1 MQGGPRG
8 VVAVVGVGGGDFG
21 GDCGGTG
28 VVVVVGGGGG
38 VVADTAA
45 VVVVVDVGV
54 GSVVDDDA
62 KRTPRVE

>member
-28 VVVVVGGGGG
+28 VVVVGGGGG

-62 KRTPRVE
+62 KRTSRVE

>member
-8 VVAVVGVGGGDFG
+8 VVAVVGFGGGNFG

-28 VVVVVGGGGG
+28 VVVVGGGG

-45 VVVVVDVGV
+45 VVVVVVDVGV

-62 KRTPRVE
+62 KRTSRVE

>member
-8 VVAVVGVGGGDFG
+8 VVAVVGVGGGNFG

-28 VVVVVGGGGG
+28 VVVVGGGGG

-45 VVVVVDVGV
+45 VVVVDVGV

-62 KRTPRVE
+62 KRTSRVE

>member
-8 VVAVVGVGGGDFG
+8 VVAVVGVGGGNFG

-28 VVVVVGGGGG
+28 VVVVGGGG

-45 VVVVVDVGV
+45 VVVVVVDVGV

-62 KRTPRVE
+62 KRTSRVE

>member
-8 VVAVVGVGGGDFG
+8 VVAVVGVGGGNFG

-28 VVVVVGGGGG
+28 VVVVGGGG

-45 VVVVVDVGV
+45 VVVVVVVDVGV

-62 KRTPRVE
+62 KRTSRVE